1 MTCVLFFQ
9 NLQWI
14 EFKGS
19 NDDLMID
26 EKMNKSM
33 GSPTELKLSQ
43 KYCQLLNAMDNQF
56 NID

>member
-26 EKMNKSM
+26 EKINKSM
-33 GSPTELKLSQ
+33 GSPTELITK

>member
-26 EKMNKSM
+26 EKMNIIAWGHQLS
-33 GSPTELKLSQ
+33 LSQ